1 MKDFAIALL
10 LVVAISSVHSLEFG
24 ELMKKQPCLIQND
37 LGITGNVGEDY
48 KYDYDSVP
56 DTMM

>member
-1 MKDFAIALL
+1 MKGFAIFLL
-10 LVVAISSVHSLEFG
+10 LFVALSSVHSLELG
-24 ELMKKQPCLIQND
+24 ELMKEQPCLIQND